1 MPIALR
7 DFILETGN
15 QFLASLPQDEFVRI
29 RPHLHPV
36 TLAPEQML
44 IAADA
49 PIEHVYFPE
58 SGLVSLIHRLKDGG
72 TIEIAMIGSESLVG
86 AHEVIGAS
94 LLTAEALVQLRGSA
108 LRMPVSVLRAE
119 AERSHELR
127 QLLLRHFQALF
138 VQVSQSA
145 ACHGRHVLEE
155 RLALWLLMAQD
166 CVGGN
171 ELAVSHE
178 TLSMILGRRRA
189 GVTVAASTLKAAGLI
204 QNRPG
209 RITILD
215 RAGLEGAACECY
227 EFIRSRCLRLLLER

>member
-1 MPIALR
+1 MQSSLR
-7 DFILETGN
+7 DPILKSGN
-15 QFLASLPQDEFVRI
+15 QLLASLPHDELVRI

-36 TLAPEQML
+36 TLTQEQML

-72 TIEIAMIGSESLVG
+72 TIEVAMIGSESLVG
-86 AHEVIGAS
+86 VHDVVGAS
-94 LLTAEALVQLRGSA
+94 LLTAEALVQLRGAA
-108 LRMPVSVLRAE
+108 LRIPASVLRAE
-119 AERSHELR
+119 AARNPALH

-138 VQVSQSA
+138 VQVSQTA

-166 CVGGN
+166 RVGGD

-215 RAGLEGAACECY
+215 RAGLEGVACECY
-227 EFIRSRCLRLLLER
+227 EFIRSRCLRVLLER